1 MFKRPALKLTLFALS
16 FASYSAASAA
26 PPTTVRQAICRPIFH
41 ADGETFSAGTA
52 FVLDLPKP
60 AARSLLVSAL
70 HVFGP
75 DGGLAKQIPAA
86 ELAQRASVVECR
98 ALASAET
105 WHAGRALTIADARP
119 LEPGYLK
126 DVSAFILDSSTPA
139 THPTHLRLAAAPPKA
154 GDAIWLL
161 AQVLEGAPGTELLH
175 RAVVRSSKDEA
186 LQYEFDNASLKLQA
200 TSGAPLL
207 DVNGDVVGI
216 NIGAGASKGK
226 VIGVGDSLASLR
238 SLLSSAR

>member
-1 MFKRPALKLTLFALS
+1 MFTRLALKLTLFALS
-16 FASYSAASAA
+16 FAACSAVSAA
-26 PPTTVRQAICRPIFH
+26 PPLAVRNAVCRPIFQ

-60 AARSLLVSAL
+60 ATRTLLVSAL

-75 DGGLAKQIPAA
+75 DGGLDKQIPAA
-86 ELAQRASVVECR
+86 ELARRASVVECR

-105 WHAGRALTIADARP
+105 WHAARTLTIPDARP
-119 LEPGYLK
+119 LGSGYLK
-126 DVSAFILDSSTPA
+126 DVSAFILDATTPA
-139 THPTHLRLAAAPPKA
+139 IHPAHLQLAAAPPKA
-154 GDAIWLL
+154 GDSIWLL
-161 AQVLEGAPGTELLH
+161 AQVLEGAPNTELQH

-207 DVNGDVVGI
+207 DANGDVVGI
-216 NIGAGASKGK
+216 NIGAGSSRGK

-238 SLLSSAR
+238 SLLSSGR

>member
-1 MFKRPALKLTLFALS
+1 MFKRPALTLTLFALS
-16 FASYSAASAA
+16 FATYAAASAA
-26 PPTTVRQAICRPIFH
+26 PPSKVRQAICRPVFQ

-60 AARSLLVSAL
+60 ATRTLLVSAL

-75 DGGLAKQIPAA
+75 DGGLDKQIPAA

-98 ALASAET
+98 ALDSAET
-105 WHAGRALTIADARP
+105 WHAGRALTIPGARP
-119 LEPGYLK
+119 LESNYLK
-126 DVSAFILDSSTPA
+126 DVSAFILDGSMPA
-139 THPTHLRLAAAPPKA
+139 HPTHLKLASAPPKA

-186 LQYEFDNASLKLQA
+186 LQYEFDNALLKLQA

-216 NIGAGASKGK
+216 NIGAGGSHGK